1 MQQHLPD
8 TNFCSLFV
16 RILNVEH
23 VILGTDLHGMFSLKQ
38 EKTTAS
44 ISLFFLLLSF
54 LKESQAVLMIL
65 RCEG

>member
-23 VILGTDLHGMFSLKQ
+23 VILGTDLHGIFSLKQ

-44 ISLFFLLLSF
+44 ISLFFSSSF
-54 LKESQAVLMIL
+54 FFKGKPGCTDDIEM
-65 RCEG
+65 